1 MPLDAWMPKWDARS
15 VHQVEVM
22 AAPEVVYQA
31 LLRTDFGRN
40 RVLRLLMVFRAIPA
54 VLLAPRRAWQR
65 WRRPTP
71 CSLPGPMGQLLAG
84 AFAELEAR
92 PPAELILGLT
102 GRFWT
107 PAGDLVPTTP
117 LTFRD
122 PIPPG
127 LARAAWNFQLEALGP
142 NRTLL
147 TTETRVLCGDEGTRR
162 RFLRYWGIIQPGSG
176 MIRRALLRQVKAAA
190 EGLASVSDPGRSPM

>member
-1 MPLDAWMPKWDARS
+1 MPLDDWMPQWDARS

-22 AAPEVVYQA
+22 AAPEAVYQA

-54 VLLAPRRAWQR
+54 VLLAPRRAWHR
-65 WRRPTP
+65 WRRPIP
-71 CSLPGPMGQLLAG
+71 SSVPGPMGQLLAG

-107 PAGDLVPTTP
+107 PAGDLVPTAP
-117 LTFRD
+117 ESFRE

-127 LARAAWNFQLEALGP
+127 LARAAWNFRLEALGP
-142 NRTLL
+142 DRTLL
-147 TTETRVLCGDEGTRR
+147 TTETRVGCGDEPTRR

-176 MIRRALLRQVKAAA
+176 MIRRSLLRQVKSAA
-190 EGLASVSDPGRSPM
+190 EGVAGR

>member
-1 MPLDAWMPKWDARS
+1 MPLDAWLPQWDVRS

-31 LLRTDFGRN
+31 LLQTDFGRN
-40 RVLRLLMVFRAIPA
+40 QVLRLLMVFRAIPA

-65 WRRPTP
+65 WRRVAPSSP
-71 CSLPGPMGQLLAG
+71 PGPMGQLLAG
-84 AFAELEAR
+84 AFAGLETR
-92 PPAELILGLT
+92 PPHEMILGLS

-117 LTFRD
+117 ESFRD

-142 NRTLL
+142 SRTLL
-147 TTETRVLCGDEGTRR
+147 TTETRVVCGDDPTRR

-176 MIRRALLRQVKAAA
+176 MIRRSLLRQVKRAA
-190 EGLASVSDPGRSPM
+190 EQV